1 MQLPSEHLVFVRLL
15 PPADCRPMQDVVSRP
30 RLMKYFARYGF
41 VSFVVLRE
49 AYALVAVNSPA
60 SALAAK
66 ELRVQYIDGL
76 GVMVRT
82 YVRRTPPALYY
93 SDIWTYSGSAVA
105 HPGSAAHAAS
115 AALSAHAIAAA
126 AGYRPLLDAMAH
138 EHTGAQPVVKPVPSP
153 AVPVDDLCHSLWSS
167 LDLGS
172 PVHAPS
178 VS

>member
-1 MQLPSEHLVFVRLL
+1 MQLPPEHLVFVRLL

-49 AYALVAVNSPA
+49 AYALVAFNSPA

-93 SDIWTYSGSAVA
+93 SDIWKYSGSAVA
-105 HPGSAAHAAS
+105 FPDSAAHAAS